1 MKWQWIGNLSLKQK
15 LLMVVLPP
23 LIACFLYGALF
34 LTEKFKYRQD
44 LQLVVQLSEL
54 AVTNSNLVH
63 ELQKE
68 RGMSAGFIGSG
79 GKAFAGK
86 IPEQRRLTDSQ
97 LKLYQSFIAD
107 NALPELFAP
116 KLRELNTQLG
126 RLAGI
131 RSQTD
136 SLSISVAEEVAY
148 YTDLNKILLAIV
160 DETAK
165 AGANQEIAIKAA
177 AFSAYLQ
184 MKERAGIERAV
195 LSSTF
200 GQYGFKPQVYARFI
214 TLVSEQNSYLER
226 FQALATPELVQ
237 AVSRIQNSN
246 EVREV
251 EALRQ
256 IALEQDNQKIQQQ
269 SPEEWFTKST
279 ARIDSLR
286 DFEQQV
292 STDLLKTTHK
302 RLQSANEH
310 MFFVLATLT
319 LVLTLV
325 LIFSLSV
332 IRYLHDSVHHL
343 YSTITQAR
351 KNYDLSVRLTHSSSD
366 EFGELA
372 IAFNDMM
379 SDFENVI
386 LQVRASGAKLQQA
399 VKQMDLC
406 THAMEQDVM
415 EGHSEAEQVAS
426 AMTEMSATVAE
437 IASNAVQASEASSA
451 ANQEAKAGN
460 IEVGRTSNAIKAL
473 ADDISGASQAIN
485 ELDREIHGIVVV
497 LDVISSIAEQT
508 NLLALNAA
516 IEAARAGEMG
526 RGFAVVADEVRNL
539 AQRSQTSTADIKNM
553 TDRLKSG
560 ASIAVKAMERGL
572 TQANISVQ
580 EAEQAGIELKRV
592 VEQVDIIDRMNEQ
605 IATATHEQS
614 AVSED
619 VNRNALKISEIYL
632 NTQRISDELRE
643 LTKAL
648 TFDADLMSKEVHK
661 FTVN

>member
-23 LIACFLYGALF
+23 LFACFLYGALF
-34 LTEKFKYRQD
+34 LIEKYEYRQE
-44 LQLVVQLSEL
+44 LKVVVQLSEL
-54 AVTNSNLVH
+54 AVTNSNFVH

-68 RGMSAGFIGSG
+68 RGMSAGFIGSA

-86 IPEQRRLTDSQ
+86 IPSQRQLTDTQ
-97 LKLYQSFIAD
+97 LKYFQSFIE
-107 NALPELFAP
+107 NHNLPAVFAP
-116 KLRELNTQLG
+116 KLRDLNTQLSK
-126 RLAGI
+126 LASI
-131 RSQTD
+131 RSQVD
-136 SLSISVAEEVAY
+136 SLTISVADEVAY
-148 YTDLNKILLAIV
+148 YTALNRELLAIV

-165 AGANQEIAIKAA
+165 TGANQEIAIKAA
-177 AFSAYLQ
+177 AFSAFLQ

-200 GQYGFKPQVYARFI
+200 GQAGFKPKVYAKFI

-226 FQALATPELVQ
+226 FIALATPNLVD
-237 AVSRIQNSN
+237 AINRIQNSN
-246 EVREV
+246 EVKDV
-251 EALRQ
+251 ESLRQ
-256 IALEQDNQKIQQQ
+256 IAFDQDNQKIQQQ
-269 SPEEWFTKST
+269 NPEDWFAKSS

-292 STDLLKTTHK
+292 SADLLNITHE
-302 RLQSANEH
+302 RLASANQQ
-310 MFFVLATLT
+310 MFFVLATLS
-319 LVLTLV
+319 LV
-325 LIFSLSV
+325 LIIVLLLSLSV
-332 IRYLHDSVHHL
+332 IRYLHTSVHHL
-343 YSTITQAR
+343 YSTVTQAR
-351 KNYDLSVRLTHSSSD
+351 KHYDLSVRLNHSSQD

-372 IAFNDMM
+372 LAFNEMM

-386 LQVRASGAKLQQA
+386 LQVRASASKLQQA
-399 VKQMDLC
+399 VEQMDVC

-415 EGHSEAEQVAS
+415 AGHCEAEQVAS

-437 IASNAVQASEASSA
+437 IASNAVQASEASNS
-451 ANQEAKAGN
+451 ANQEAKTGN
-460 IEVGRTSNAIKAL
+460 LEVGRTSNAIKAL
-473 ADDISGASQAIN
+473 ADDINGASQAIN

-497 LDVISSIAEQT
+497 LDVINSIAEQT

-526 RGFAVVADEVRNL
+526 RGFAVVADEVRSL
-539 AQRSQTSTADIKNM
+539 AQRSQTSTSDIKNM
-553 TDRLKSG
+553 TDRLKSS
-560 ASIAVKAMERGL
+560 ANLAVKAMDRGL
-572 TQANISVQ
+572 AQANTSVQ
-580 EAEQAGIELKRV
+580 EAEQAGIELKRI
-592 VEQVDIIDRMNEQ
+592 VEQVDIINRMNEQ

-619 VNRNALKISEIYL
+619 VNRNALKISDIYL

-648 TFDADLMSKEVHK
+648 TYDSELMSKEVHK
-661 FTVN
+661 FTVK

>member
-23 LIACFLYGALF
+23 LFACFLYGALF
-34 LTEKFKYRQD
+34 LIEKYEYRQE
-44 LQLVVQLSEL
+44 LKVVVQLSEL
-54 AVTNSNLVH
+54 AVTNSNFVH

-68 RGMSAGFIGSG
+68 RGMSAGFIGSA

-86 IPEQRRLTDSQ
+86 IPSQRQLTDTQ
-97 LKLYQSFIAD
+97 LKYFQSFIE
-107 NALPELFAP
+107 NHNLPAVFAP
-116 KLRELNTQLG
+116 KLRDLNTQLSK
-126 RLAGI
+126 LASI
-131 RSQTD
+131 RSQVD
-136 SLSISVAEEVAY
+136 NLSISVADEVAY
-148 YTDLNKILLAIV
+148 YTALNRELLAIV

-165 AGANQEIAIKAA
+165 TGANQEIAIKAA
-177 AFSAYLQ
+177 AFSAFLQ

-200 GQYGFKPQVYARFI
+200 GQAGFKPKVYAKFI

-226 FQALATPELVQ
+226 FIALATPNLVD
-237 AVSRIQNSN
+237 AINRIQNSN
-246 EVREV
+246 EVKDV
-251 EALRQ
+251 ESLRQ
-256 IALEQDNQKIQQQ
+256 IAFDQDNQKIQQQ
-269 SPEEWFTKST
+269 NPEDWFAKSS

-292 STDLLKTTHK
+292 SADLLNITHE
-302 RLQSANEH
+302 RLASANQQ
-310 MFFVLATLT
+310 MFFVLATLS
-319 LVLTLV
+319 LV
-325 LIFSLSV
+325 LIIVLLLSLSV
-332 IRYLHDSVHHL
+332 IRYLHTSVHHL
-343 YSTITQAR
+343 YSTVTQAR
-351 KNYDLSVRLTHSSSD
+351 KHYDLSVRLNHNSQD

-372 IAFNDMM
+372 LAFNEMM

-386 LQVRASGAKLQQA
+386 LQVRASASKLQQA
-399 VKQMDLC
+399 VEQMDVC

-415 EGHSEAEQVAS
+415 AGHSEAEQVAS

-437 IASNAVQASEASSA
+437 IASNAVQASEASNS
-451 ANQEAKAGN
+451 ANQEAKTGN
-460 IEVGRTSNAIKAL
+460 LEVGRTSKAIKAL
-473 ADDISGASQAIN
+473 ADDINGASQAIN

-497 LDVISSIAEQT
+497 LDVINSIAEQT

-526 RGFAVVADEVRNL
+526 RGFAVVADEVRSL
-539 AQRSQTSTADIKNM
+539 AQRSQTSTSDIKNM
-553 TDRLKSG
+553 TDRLKSS
-560 ASIAVKAMERGL
+560 ANLAVKAMDRGL
-572 TQANISVQ
+572 AQANTSVQ
-580 EAEQAGIELKRV
+580 EAEQAGIELKRI
-592 VEQVDIIDRMNEQ
+592 VEQVDIINRMNEQ

-619 VNRNALKISEIYL
+619 VNRNALKISDIYL

-648 TFDADLMSKEVHK
+648 TYDSELMSKEVHK
-661 FTVN
+661 FTVE